1 MDIAEVSRLNK
12 QTNLPRPLLK
22 PLIRWARETAT
33 GQRRVKS
40 YDTAKKPLH
49 LQLQQRLQLQ
59 LLAQNTV

>member
-49 LQLQQRLQLQ
+49 F
-59 LLAQNTV
+59 